1 MKRHHGSFP
10 ERDPYP
16 KTILKST
23 ALPFAPT
30 RRGILPLCANMNKNK
45 NLHILYALPAVFLF
59 VFVFIGPSLFTLL
72 FSITEWRRFKVLGF
86 PTMKHFTRLLHD
98 PVIGKAFY
106 HNFLYIFFTIF
117 LEAGIGLVLA
127 AIMIRLKR
135 SVLLRSL
142 IFSPVILP
150 SIVVGVLWQQI
161 YSKEAGLLNA
171 FLSVLGFESVSWLGV
186 PYTVFSVSI
195 VSGWIWAGFFMAIF
209 YAGFVRIPQ
218 SIRESAK
225 LDGAT
230 ERQIFFKIEIPLIR
244 NLILMA
250 LLIVTTGGFK
260 SFDLFKILLRRDPLE
275 SGIIV
280 PTLLVRTFFENRDI
294 GYGSVISIV
303 LTVVVLLILLAIR
316 ILQQKVVGEIEEY

>member
-1 MKRHHGSFP
+1 MF
-10 ERDPYP
+10 
-16 KTILKST
+16 
-23 ALPFAPT
+23 
-30 RRGILPLCANMNKNK
+30 KN
-45 NLHILYALPAVFLF
+45 NNSHILYALPAVFLF
-59 VFVFIGPSLFTLL
+59 LFVFVVPSFFTVL
-72 FSITEWRRFKVLGF
+72 FSFTEWQRFNVIGF
-86 PTMKHFTRLLHD
+86 PTLKHFARLLHD

-117 LEAGIGLVLA
+117 LESGIGLVLA
-127 AIMIRLKR
+127 AITVRLKR
-135 SVLLRSL
+135 SLLLRSL

-150 SIVVGVLWQQI
+150 SIVVGVLWQQM
-161 YSKEAGLLNA
+161 YSQEAGLLNA
-171 FLSVLGFESVSWLGV
+171 CLEAFGFEPITWLGV
-186 PYTVFSVSI
+186 PYTVFSVSL

-209 YAGFVRIPQ
+209 YAGLIRIPQ

-230 ERQIFFKIEIPLIR
+230 ERQIFFNIEIPLIR

-303 LTVVVLLILLAIR
+303 LTIVVLLILLTIR
-316 ILQQKVVGEIEEY
+316 VLQKKVVGDIEKY

>member
-1 MKRHHGSFP
+1 
-10 ERDPYP
+10 
-16 KTILKST
+16 
-23 ALPFAPT
+23 
-30 RRGILPLCANMNKNK
+30 
-45 NLHILYALPAVFLF
+45 
-59 VFVFIGPSLFTLL
+59 
-72 FSITEWRRFKVLGF
+72 
-86 PTMKHFTRLLHD
+86 MKHFARLLYD

-117 LEAGIGLVLA
+117 LEAGVGLVLA

-171 FLSVLGFESVSWLGV
+171 FLNSLGIESITWLGV
-186 PYTVFSVSI
+186 PYTIFSVSI

-250 LLIVTTGGFK
+250 FLIVTTGGFK

-303 LTVVVLLILLAIR
+303 LTVVVLIILFAIR
-316 ILQQKVVGEIEEY
+316 ILQKKVVGDIEEY

>member
-1 MKRHHGSFP
+1 MVFNQDMR
-10 ERDPYP
+10 
-16 KTILKST
+16 
-23 ALPFAPT
+23 
-30 RRGILPLCANMNKNK
+30 KNK
-45 NLHILYALPAVFLF
+45 NLHILYALPAVCLF
-59 VFVFIGPSLFTLL
+59 IFVFIVPSFFTLL
-72 FSITEWRRFKVLGF
+72 FSFTEWQRFKVIGF
-86 PTMKHFTRLLHD
+86 PTLKHFARLLHD

-117 LEAGIGLVLA
+117 LEAGVGLILA

-150 SIVVGVLWQQI
+150 SIVIGVLWQQM
-161 YSKEAGLLNA
+161 YSTRGGLLNA
-171 FLSVLGFESVSWLGV
+171 FLQFLGFKPITWLGV
-186 PYTVFSVSI
+186 PYTVFSVSL

-250 LLIVTTGGFK
+250 FLIVTTGGFK

-275 SGIIV
+275 SGIII
-280 PTLLVRTFFENRDI
+280 PTMLVRTFFENRDI

-303 LTVVVLLILLAIR
+303 LIAVVLVILLAIR
-316 ILQQKVVGEIEEY
+316 LLQKTLGDIEEY

>member
-1 MKRHHGSFP
+1 
-10 ERDPYP
+10 
-16 KTILKST
+16 
-23 ALPFAPT
+23 
-30 RRGILPLCANMNKNK
+30 MNKDK

-59 VFVFIGPSLFTLL
+59 IFVFIVPSFFTLV
-72 FSITEWRRFKVLGF
+72 FSFTEWRRFKVIGF
-86 PTMKHFTRLLHD
+86 PTLKHFARLLYD

-127 AIMIRLKR
+127 AIIVRLKR

-142 IFSPVILP
+142 IFSPIILP
-150 SIVVGVLWQQI
+150 SIVIGVLWQQI
-161 YSKEAGLLNA
+161 YAKEAGLLNA
-171 FLSVLGFESVSWLGV
+171 CLKALGFEPITWLGV
-186 PYTVFSVSI
+186 PYTVFSVSL

-209 YAGFVRIPQ
+209 YAGLIRIPQ
-218 SIRESAK
+218 SIRDSAK

-230 ERQIFFKIEIPLIR
+230 ERQIFFSIEIPLIR

-250 LLIVTTGGFK
+250 FLIVTTGGFK

-275 SGIIV
+275 SGIII

-303 LTVVVLLILLAIR
+303 LIAIVLLILLAIR
-316 ILQQKVVGEIEEY
+316 VLQKKIVSDIEEY